1 MDKALNLEPVQQ
13 ELKPLKIGD
22 ESRFE
27 VALKSPKV
35 NSTPLESLKEILR
48 LIMLKVGVRGNNLP
62 TDEEK
67 AVLFTHIVSE
77 YGNHTHQEILLAFD
91 MAITGKLGIDAKC
104 YENFTCLYFSDIMN
118 AYRKWASET
127 YKQKVDALQPPP
139 EQKIYTDHENMNYH
153 REVTE
158 GVYQSL
164 LAGNMNY
171 LPKRLMTDILTYD
184 GLLKGENIDTFLARM
199 INSGCKNLYLKTK

>member
-27 VALKSPKV
+27 VALKSEKV
-35 NSTPLESLKEILR
+35 KDGNLESLKEILR

-67 AVLFTHIVSE
+67 AILFTHIVSE

-104 YENFTCLYFSDIMN
+104 YENFTCLYFSEIMN

-127 YKQKVDALQPPP
+127 YRQKVTALQPPP
-139 EQKIYTDHENMNYH
+139 PQKIYTEEENINYH

-184 GLLKGENIDTFLARM
+184 GLLKDESLDDFLVRS
-199 INSGCKNLYLKTK
+199 INSGVKSIYVKQ